1 MLWKLDDNN
10 NEYTTAAG
18 AARYIGLPRTT
29 FLHYLSDK
37 CPLPEIYRP
46 KSKIYLFKQIFY
58 KTDLDEWK
66 NKTSKIKLNYK
77 KKQQNIDPKMSNV
90 SKFPIKSKQPK

>member
-1 MLWKLDDNN
+1 MIWKLDNDRK
-10 NEYTTAAG
+10 EYTTAAG

-37 CPLPEIYRP
+37 CPLPENLRP
-46 KSKIYLFKQIFY
+46 KFKILLFKQIFY

-66 NKTSKIKLNYK
+66 NKTSKIKFKYK
-77 KKQQNIDPKMSNV
+77 QNKAKADPILSNV
-90 SKFPIKSKQPK
+90 SNFPTKTKQSK

>member
-1 MLWKLDDNN
+1 MIWKLDEKNYQ
-10 NEYTTAAG
+10 YTTAAG

-37 CPLPEIYRP
+37 CPLPENLRP
-46 KSKIYLFKQIFY
+46 KFKIYLFKQIFY

-77 KKQQNIDPKMSNV
+77 KKHQNIDHKVSNV
-90 SKFPIKSKQPK
+90 SNFPIKSKQPK